1 MRVKV
6 DWSANREENY
16 KDFKEKYPNVKISY
30 KDWKK
35 VVTTFNESFRDY
47 ILETGDKV
55 KLPNGFGE
63 FTIIKKKRRTL
74 RKYHGKEYMNLP
86 INWKKTRE
94 KGKVIY
100 ELNHHTEGYFFGWI
114 WCKHTS
120 MVKCSSMWRFK
131 ASRVTSRLLAHY
143 LKSNPKYQEIY
154 KEWYSKY

>member
-6 DWSANREENY
+6 DWSANRRENY
-16 KDFKEKYPNVKISY
+16 KDFKKKHPRLNVSF

-35 VVTTFNESFRDY
+35 IIVMFNESFRDY

-63 FTIIKKKRRTL
+63 FTIKKKKRRMY
-74 RKYHGKEYMNLP
+74 RKFNGKEYLNLP
-86 INWKKTRE
+86 VDWKKTME
-94 KGKVIY
+94 KGKKIY

-114 WCKHTS
+114 WGRRAS
-120 MVKCSSMWRFK
+120 MVKYNTMWRFK
-131 ASRVTSRLLAHY
+131 ASRATSRLLAHY

-154 KEWYSKY
+154 KEWPSKY